1 MGRKSETRAGILAT
15 RAAKKLFR
23 YENIKDIAK
32 HYGLYSFE
40 ELHNLIK
47 NHSPIKDDSSFIIC
61 DLIYVN
67 QKHSPKKSFHAICV
81 DNLEPLALFAGYD
94 PGKIFYGEAWF
105 QNERKRKERRNIKR
119 SDFPYKYTKVID
131 ALRQRWQRLFVEK
144 NKTFMGW
151 HKEQTRKSKEQRAQ
165 FIGQTLRY
173 LKNKKS
179 K

>member
-1 MGRKSETRAGILAT
+1 MARKEERRKGIVAT
-15 RAAKKLFR
+15 SAFQKFFR
-23 YENIKDIAK
+23 YENIEDIAK

-105 QNERKRKERRNIKR
+105 QNEKKRRNIKR

>member
-1 MGRKSETRAGILAT
+1 MGRKSETGKGILAT
-15 RAAKKLFR
+15 RAAQKFYR
-23 YENIKDIAK
+23 YENIEDIAK

-67 QKHSPKKSFHAICV
+67 QKHSPKKSFHEICV

-94 PGKIFYGEAWF
+94 PGKIFHGEAWF
-105 QNERKRKERRNIKR
+105 QNEKKRRNIKR
-119 SDFPYKYTKVID
+119 SDFPIKYTKVID
-131 ALRQRWQRLFVEK
+131 ALRLRWKRLYVEK

-151 HKEQTRKSKEQRAQ
+151 HKQQTKKSKEQREQ

-173 LKNKKS
+173 LKIKKS

>member
-15 RAAKKLFR
+15 RAAKKFFR

-105 QNERKRKERRNIKR
+105 QNERKKKERKNIKR
-119 SDFPYKYTKVID
+119 SDFPIQYVKVID
-131 ALRQRWQRLFVEK
+131 ALRLRWQRLFVEK
-144 NKTFMGW
+144 NKIFMAW
-151 HKEQTRKSKEQRAQ
+151 HKQQSKNYLRA
-165 FIGQTLRY
+165 IPLSVGKL
-173 LKNKKS
+173 
-179 K
+179 